1 MNGLKRY
8 LIWSAIV
15 MVGYL
20 VAQYYKPKP
29 TDWTA
34 TYLKEDK
41 IPFGTYIL
49 YQELGKVFPNAEIT
63 SSRLPVY
70 NNLNGKEFVNTN
82 YLFIAGRVNMDKYDY
97 LELVK
102 YMEKGNNVFIA
113 AYELSDFLTDTL
125 NLTMNS
131 VYDYAHKN
139 GTPINF
145 VDPALKGKRDYIFN
159 KGLGDQYFSKVDTI
173 RASALGRN
181 ADGEINYVKY
191 TFGKGG
197 LYLLPSP
204 QLLSNYNILN
214 PSGATYISKALSFLP
229 DAKHVIWDEN
239 NTKGSIDDASVLRVL
254 FNNDNLRWAYYLA
267 ISGLLIFV
275 LFEMKR
281 RQRIIPVI
289 EPLKNTSV
297 EFVEVVGKV
306 YYQQRDNR
314 DIAHKKITYFLEY
327 VRSNYRLKT
336 TVLDEEFISDL
347 ILKSGINEEIVR
359 KLIEM
364 INRLNGAIVIDDHA
378 LIQLHKLI
386 EKFNKQA
393 R

>member
-1 MNGLKRY
+1 MKGLKRY

-15 MVGYL
+15 MVSYL

-49 YQELGKVFPNAEIT
+49 YQELGKIFPNADIT
-63 SSRLPVY
+63 PSRLPVY
-70 NNLNGKEFVNTN
+70 NNLNDKEFVNTN

-145 VDPALKGKRDYIFN
+145 VDPALKNKRDYIFN

-181 ADGEINYVKY
+181 ADGEINFVKY

-214 PSGATYISKALSFLP
+214 PSGATYISKVLSFLP
-229 DAKHVIWDEN
+229 DAKQVIWDEN
-239 NTKGSIDDASVLRVL
+239 NTKGIIDDASVLRVL
-254 FNNDNLRWAYYLA
+254 FKNDNLRWAYYLA

-314 DIAHKKITYFLEY
+314 DIAQKKITYFLEY

-336 TVLDEEFISDL
+336 TMLDEEFISDL
-347 ILKSGINEEIVR
+347 ILKSSINEDIVR

-364 INRLNGAIVIDDHA
+364 INMLKGAVVIDDDT

-386 EKFNKQA
+386 EKFYKQA
-393 R
+393 Q

>member
-63 SSRLPVY
+63 PSRLPVY
-70 NNLNGKEFVNTN
+70 NNLNDKEFVNTN

-97 LELVK
+97 QELVK

-113 AYELSDFLTDTL
+113 AYELSEFLTDTL

-131 VYDYAHKN
+131 VFDYANKN

-145 VDPALKGKRDYIFN
+145 VDPALKGKKDYIFN

-181 ADGEINYVKY
+181 ADGQINFVKY
-191 TFGKGG
+191 TYGKGG
-197 LYLLPSP
+197 LYVLPSP

-214 PSGATYISKALSFLP
+214 PSGAIYISKVLSFLP
-229 DAKHVIWDEN
+229 NAQQIIWDEN

-254 FNNDNLRWAYYLA
+254 FKNDNLRWAYYLA

-275 LFEMKR
+275 FFEMKR

-314 DIAHKKITYFLEY
+314 DIAQKKITYFLEY

-347 ILKSGINEEIVR
+347 ILKSGIKEDIVR
-359 KLIEM
+359 ALIEM
-364 INRLNGAIVIDDHA
+364 MNRLKGAVVIDDDT

>member
-15 MVGYL
+15 MIGYL

-29 TDWTA
+29 TNWTA

-49 YQELGKVFPNAEIT
+49 YQELGKIFPKAEIAP
-63 SSRLPVY
+63 SRLPVY
-70 NNLNGKEFVNTN
+70 NNLKDNEFVNSN

-214 PSGATYISKALSFLP
+214 PSGATYISKVLSFLP

-239 NTKGSIDDASVLRVL
+239 NTKGTIDDSSVLRVL

-314 DIAHKKITYFLEY
+314 DIAHKKITYFLEH